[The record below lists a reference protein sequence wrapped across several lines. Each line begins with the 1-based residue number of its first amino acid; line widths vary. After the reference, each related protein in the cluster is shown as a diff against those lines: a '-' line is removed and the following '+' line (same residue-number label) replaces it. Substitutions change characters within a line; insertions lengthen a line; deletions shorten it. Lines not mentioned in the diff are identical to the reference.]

1 MLFFSGRFYE
11 VQSEERCWSI
21 LFYVNNSQ
29 TVRCYTL
36 DTLTCSLVNDDT
48 TTLEVLCN
56 HICTVLRQTV
66 VEFFRSLWRSCT
78 DNLYVAAGLDG
89 IERLLVRSCEKI
101 LSLLE
106 GNEYQIFNT
115 DSLCL
120 GCRNFLDDFLDDFL
134 DNLLGLSVKLVAEG
148 VDLVVQITDVPD
160 LEVVCAVRG
169 LELVVDTYEETELCC
184 LLSKL
189 NSIARTVGEVPKNCW
204 LNIKLPSS
212 LFTKVVSECKT
223 SLCSQLCIVTYV
235 VSLDNV
241 FVTESHPIADTSLC
255 TNLETT
261 LWIIIT
267 EQVCK
272 VDSTIQTNINTTN
285 DCVAISKT

>member
-1 MLFFSGRFYE
+1 MLFLSGRFYE

-78 DNLYVAAGLDG
+78 DNLYVAASLDG

-160 LEVVCAVRG
+160 LEVVCSVRG

-184 LLSKL
+184 LLAEL
-189 NSIARTVGEVPKNCW
+189 DGIAGPCVR
-204 LNIKLPSS
+204 
-212 LFTKVVSECKT
+212 F
-223 SLCSQLCIVTYV
+223 QM
-235 VSLDNV
+235 
-241 FVTESHPIADTSLC
+241 IAGS
-255 TNLETT
+255 
-261 LWIIIT
+261 
-267 EQVCK
+267 
-272 VDSTIQTNINTTN
+272 
-285 DCVAISKT
+285 A